1 MFRTVSNYESSKI
14 INLLEKSQL
23 DDKYGVLNKEQEKFE
38 ENKKI
43 EI

>member
-1 MFRTVSNYESSKI
+1 MFRTVSNYESNEI
-14 INLLEKSQL
+14 INLLQKSQL
-23 DDKYGVLNKEQEKFE
+23 DDKYGVLNKEREKFE